1 MQTPESMTL
10 SHDYEAPL
18 RAPLARVLPEWIDY
32 NGHMNVAFYVLA
44 FDKALDT
51 VFDRFDFGVDYVRR
65 TNCSYFTLDI
75 AISYAQEVTEG
86 DPLAITFQ
94 LLDFDEKRLHY
105 AMEMRHAEQGFLAAA
120 CEQLGV
126 HVDLGTRRSAPMPGE
141 IVQRLERVREAHRSL
156 PCPAQVGRTIG
167 IRRREATGTAAS

>member
-1 MQTPESMTL
+1 MTD
-10 SHDYEAPL
+10 SPVFDAPL
-18 RAPLARVLPEWIDY
+18 KAPPARVLPEWIDY

-44 FDKALDT
+44 FDKALDG

-65 TNCSYFTLDI
+65 TNRSYFTLDI
-75 AISYAQEVTEG
+75 AINYAQEVREG

-105 AMEMRHAEQGFLAAA
+105 YMEMHHAEHGYLAAS

-126 HVDLGTRRSAPMPGE
+126 HVDLGTRRSAPMPPE
-141 IVQRLERVREAHRSL
+141 ILELLGRVHAAHAAL
-156 PCPAQVGRTIG
+156 PAQPQVGRTIG
-167 IRRREATGTAAS
+167 IKRKQTAKAG

>member
-1 MQTPESMTL
+1 MSEAMAEST
-10 SHDYEAPL
+10 DFEAPL
-18 RAPLARVLPEWIDY
+18 RAPPARVLPEWIDY

-44 FDKALDT
+44 FDKALDG

-65 TNCSYFTLDI
+65 TNRSYFTLDI
-75 AISYAQEVTEG
+75 AINYTQEVREG

-105 AMEMRHAEQGFLAAA
+105 YMEMRHAEQGYVAAS

-126 HVDLGTRRSAPMPGE
+126 HVDLGTRRSAPMPPDILDLLG
-141 IVQRLERVREAHRSL
+141 RVRAAHTAL
-156 PCPAQVGRTIG
+156 PAPPQVGRTIG
-167 IRRREATGTAAS
+167 IWRKQAARAG